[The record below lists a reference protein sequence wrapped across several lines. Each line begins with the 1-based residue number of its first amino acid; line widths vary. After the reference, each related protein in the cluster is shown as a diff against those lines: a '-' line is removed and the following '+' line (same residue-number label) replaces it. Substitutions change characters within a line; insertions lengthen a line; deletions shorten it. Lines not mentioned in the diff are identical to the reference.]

1 MSNELL
7 LVALATMMPISEL
20 RGAIPL
26 GASLGIDLTVLI
38 PLVFIINCLIF
49 FPIYFG
55 LNLFYEKI
63 FSKWEITHR
72 IFGRIRRKGSKYIEK
87 YEILGLAVFVG
98 IPLPVTGVWSG
109 TVLAWMLGL
118 DWKKSFISISLG
130 VVLAT
135 TIVSL
140 FTLGFL
146 NGLGII

>member
-7 LVALATMMPISEL
+7 LVVLATMMPISEL

>member
-55 LNLFYEKI
+55 LNLFYEKV
-63 FSKWEITHR
+63 FSKWRITHR

-109 TVLAWMLGL
+109 TVLAWILGL
-118 DWKKSFISISLG
+118 EWKKSFISISLG

-140 FTLGFL
+140 FTLGLF